1 MFHKSELVFLSL
13 LTPLSAF
20 VLLTVSL
27 LFCRCLLNQIFGG
40 KSQIESWELER
51 LEVLFFSKK
60 LIPQLVDNA
69 WEVFPESRSENN
81 EERAT
86 HLAAQSHLRFHEV
99 VNFPYDLN
107 PWANTLQLLGSPFTW
122 LSPCGKP
129 SGDGI
134 VFCKNE
140 ISEYEPTAS
149 IEDIILSLPWPP
161 DGGRSKR
168 TDVNE
173 PNNIESMTEDGER
186 LVRKRLMDGNESV
199 SRKQWQ
205 NNWGENLEDF
215 GVDIDAEQDNFST

>member
-1 MFHKSELVFLSL
+1 MFHKSELVFLSI
-13 LTPLSAF
+13 LTPLGAF
-20 VLLTVSL
+20 VLLTISI

-51 LEVLFFSKK
+51 LEDLFLSDK
-60 LIPQLVDNA
+60 LIPQLIDNA
-69 WEVFPESRSENN
+69 WEVFPECRTEEN
-81 EERAT
+81 EERAA
-86 HLAAQSHLRFHEV
+86 HLAQSHLRFDEV

-107 PWANTLQLLGSPFTW
+107 PWSNAIQLLGSPLIW
-122 LSPCGKP
+122 LSPFGKP
-129 SGDGI
+129 SGDGS

-140 ISEYEPTAS
+140 VSDYEPDAS

-173 PNNIESMTEDGER
+173 PNNIESVTKDGER
-186 LVRKRLMDGNESV
+186 LVRKRLFGNDESI
-199 SRKQWQ
+199 SRKKWQ

-215 GVDIDAEQDNFST
+215 GVDIDAEQDNIST